1 MNLETVKMRLK
12 SLGYE
17 VVQEDHIA
25 LDFAMKQVE
34 QKIKHFCN
42 ISVIPSCLEPVF
54 VDMSAGTFLQAKKS
68 LGQLTSVHIEPIV
81 KKIQDGDTTVEMSAT
96 LDAEVVFNQFI
107 DSLVNGHNESLLAHR
122 KLVW

>member
-17 VVQEDHIA
+17 VGQEDLIA

-42 ISVIPSCLEPVF
+42 ISVIPGCLEPVF
-54 VDMSAGTFLQAKKS
+54 VDMCAGTFLQAKKS
-68 LGQLTSVHIEPIV
+68 LGQLTSVQIEPIV

-107 DSLVNGHNESLLAHR
+107 DNLINGHNESLLAHR